1 MMERPALSVVKPSYG
16 VKAPMSPSESA
27 ALFTS
32 CLSTTYSQSL
42 VEATPGSALDSRV
55 VWLDGVLS
63 AEECAA
69 LTVAVDKSSSLTFWN
84 PDASAEARAFRN
96 ADTVEMNNPS
106 LAEALWARVCS
117 PLSSAI
123 LPISFTQ
130 DEDRELEGMW
140 APAALNHDLLIAK
153 YPPGGSFAPHTDGRT
168 THDFNRRSFLSVII
182 FLNDIAAG
190 GGTRFYKDEVLSRL
204 LLDSAGRWTGAP
216 SDETLLVSPVRGRI
230 LVFDQDL
237 VHEGVPPSDP
247 HNKYII
253 RSDVMFQRTPPACT
267 SERDVEAYKMFRRA
281 EDLAEAG
288 DVQQSLA
295 LFAASW
301 KLSPAMSKMM
311 GQS

>member
-1 MMERPALSVVKPSYG
+1 MTTDRPPLSVVKPSYG
-16 VKAPMSPSESA
+16 VKKALNPGESA

-32 CLSTTYSQSL
+32 CLSGSAPHTTPQH
-42 VEATPGSALDSRV
+42 ALDSRV

-69 LTVAVDKSSSLTFWN
+69 MTAAVESSTLTFWS
-84 PDASAEARAFRN
+84 PDVSAEARAFRN

-106 LAEALWARVCS
+106 LAEALWSRVCS

-123 LPISFTQ
+123 PPISFTQ
-130 DEDRELEGMW
+130 EEDRELEGTW
-140 APAALNHDLLIAK
+140 VPAALNHDLLIAK

-182 FLNDIAAG
+182 FLNDIAEG
-190 GGTRFYKDEVLSRL
+190 GGTRFYKDEALNRL
-204 LLDSAGRWTGAP
+204 ALDSVGRWTGEP
-216 SDETLLVSPVRGRI
+216 SDATLLVSPVRGRI

-237 VHEGVPPSDP
+237 IHEGVPPVAPD
-247 HNKYII
+247 NKYII
-253 RSDVMFQRTPPACT
+253 RSDVMFQRTPPVCT
-267 SERDVEAYKMFRRA
+267 GEKDIEAYKMFRRA